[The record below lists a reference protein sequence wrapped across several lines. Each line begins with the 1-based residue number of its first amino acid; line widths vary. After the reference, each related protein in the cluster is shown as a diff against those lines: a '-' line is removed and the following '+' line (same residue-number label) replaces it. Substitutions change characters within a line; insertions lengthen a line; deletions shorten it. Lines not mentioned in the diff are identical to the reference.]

1 MSNTLLIAELVS
13 TFHAYENERES
24 VSIEDFAT
32 WILQRNKPN
41 SIGERIQ
48 IGEQDAYATQKI
60 EEVDNAIGI
69 LLGLLNKYARHY
81 AKVVLEDLP
90 LNTIDEFGYLAH
102 LSSHQQ
108 LTKSELIHRNLDG
121 KTTGTEIIK
130 RMLRLGLVKETD
142 NPADKRSKLM
152 SITAYG
158 NEVIAKAYTKM
169 GMVSIEVVGNLT
181 KEEKIT
187 LMQLMMK
194 LETHHRNNESQIIFT
209 LKSMTDRLS
218 DNQ

>member
-13 TFHAYENERES
+13 TFHTYEIERDIH
-24 VSIEDFAT
+24 SIEDFAT
-32 WILQRNKPN
+32 WILQRSKSN

-48 IGEQDAYATQKI
+48 IGEQDAYATQKV

-81 AKVVLEDLP
+81 AKVVLDDLP

-108 LTKSELIHRNLDG
+108 LTKSELINRNLDG

-130 RMLRLGLVKETD
+130 RMLRLGLMKEMD

-152 SITAYG
+152 SMTEQG
-158 NEVIAKAYTKM
+158 NLVIAKAYAKM
-169 GMVSIEVVGNLT
+169 GMVSVEVVGNLT
-181 KEEKIT
+181 KEEKVM

-194 LETHHRNNESQIIFT
+194 LETHHRNNESQIIST

-218 DNQ
+218 GN